1 MLEINVTA
9 ETAASPDRVLALAG
23 IDFSD
28 HRAEIWPNVTT
39 RRLEVHERGD
49 TYAVVTEGATGIA
62 RFAWERSRYD
72 WSEPGTVTQTVLDSN
87 VLAPGSSWQLRVAA
101 RDDGGS
107 TVQMRLERHFRRSLA
122 GRYAYLLNRA
132 AGSLGWSM
140 LLRQALKA
148 VEQAS
153 PRDSHG
159 PASTAV
165 ARESMGSPGS

>member
-23 IDFSD
+23 TDFSD

-39 RRLEVHERGD
+39 RRLEVHERGA

-62 RFAWERSRYD
+62 RFASERSRYD

-87 VLAPGSSWQLRVAA
+87 VVAPGSSWQMRVAA

-107 TVQMRLERHFRRSLA
+107 TVQMRLERHSGAASRAATRTCSTGLRGAAGGACSCARRSRL
-122 GRYAYLLNRA
+122 
-132 AGSLGWSM
+132 
-140 LLRQALKA
+140 
-148 VEQAS
+148 
-153 PRDSHG
+153 
-159 PASTAV
+159 
-165 ARESMGSPGS
+165 

>member
-1 MLEINVTA
+1 MLEISVTA
-9 ETAASPDRVLALAG
+9 ETAASPDRVLTLAG
-23 IDFSD
+23 TDFSD

-39 RRLEVHERGD
+39 RRLEVHERGA

-72 WSEPGTVTQTVLDSN
+72 WSEPGTVTQSVLDSN

-107 TVQMRLERHFRRSLA
+107 TVQMRLERRFRRSLA
-122 GRYAYLLNRA
+122 GRCAYLLNRA
-132 AGSLGWSM
+132 AGSRGWSM
-140 LLRQALKA
+140 FLRQALKA
-148 VEQAS
+148 VERAS

-165 ARESMGSPGS
+165 ALESSGSPGS

>member
-23 IDFSD
+23 TDFSD

-49 TYAVVTEGATGIA
+49 GFVVVTEGATGIA

-72 WSEPGTVTQTVLDSN
+72 WSEPGTVKQTVLDSN
-87 VLAPGSSWQLRVAA
+87 VLEAGSTWQLRVAA
-101 RDDGGS
+101 REGGGS
-107 TVQMRLERHFRRSLA
+107 TAQMRLERHFRRSLA

-132 AGSLGWSM
+132 AGRRGWSM
-140 LLRQALKA
+140 FLRQALKA
-148 VEQAS
+148 VERAS
-153 PRDSHG
+153 PRDSHVSA
-159 PASTAV
+159 PTAV